1 MVVVVVAESGLPI
14 QTPREQLPIDH
25 WHIRIRET
33 LKRINWD
40 WNENLPFPVLW
51 PLVSCPDLL
60 AY

>member
-33 LKRINWD
+33 LKRIKMFHC
-40 WNENLPFPVLW
+40 EK
-51 PLVSCPDLL
+51 
-60 AY
+60 